1 MKGLDTDAPLLPQR
15 WKLKMPNL
23 RQVYIL
29 LFSLYWAQG
38 LPVGFMTHA
47 LPVILRAQGVSLAH
61 IGGFGLLMLPWSIK
75 VFWAAYVDRLALSSR
90 LGHYRSW
97 IIPTQLSSVLIL
109 MVLSFFPIQALD
121 QPGYL
126 LVFFVL
132 LFLMNLTGATQDIAT
147 DGLAVNLLK
156 TDQQHWGNTFQVI
169 GSRLGFIVGGGAVLW
184 CLDWLHWQTTF
195 LALASLVFLNTLPVL
210 LYREPT
216 HANSTTRTQTSSVPL
231 LQAIKTYL
239 NYFQSSPELKAWLLV
254 LISFKVADGLS
265 GPLLKPLMVD
275 MGLNFTQIGVY
286 ITMFGAVAALLGAG
300 MAGLLLKH
308 YSRIACLMLFST
320 LKIISLLAYA
330 MIAHGYE
337 SHVQIAPVWLY
348 TVNAF
353 EDACSAMLL
362 VVMLTL
368 VMQYSRKQCA
378 GTDFT
383 FQVSIM
389 ATVSGLLYL
398 ISGFAGDVWGY
409 SGYLSFICVVAMVCL
424 WPIFYWKNK
433 VSSV

>member
-1 MKGLDTDAPLLPQR
+1 
-15 WKLKMPNL
+15 MPNL

-75 VFWAAYVDRLALSSR
+75 VFWAAYVDRLALSR

-97 IIPTQLSSVLIL
+97 IIPTQLSSVVILII
-109 MVLSFFPIQALD
+109 LSFFPIQALD
-121 QPGYL
+121 QPSYL

-169 GSRLGFIVGGGAVLW
+169 GSRLGFIVGGGAMLW
-184 CLDWLHWQTTF
+184 CLDWLQWQKTF
-195 LALASLVFLNTLPVL
+195 LALALLVLLNTLPVL
-210 LYREPT
+210 LYREPI
-216 HANSTTRTQTSSVPL
+216 HANSTASTQISSVPL
-231 LQAIKTYL
+231 LQAIKAYL
-239 NYFQSSPELKAWLLV
+239 HYFQSSKELKAWLLV

-286 ITMFGAVAALLGAG
+286 VTMLGAVAALVGAG
-300 MAGLLLKH
+300 LAGLLLK
-308 YSRIACLMLFST
+308 YFSRTACLIVFSI
-320 LKIISLLAYA
+320 LKIISLIAYA
-330 MIAHGYE
+330 VIAHAYE
-337 SHVQIAPVWLY
+337 SHTQIAPLWLY
-348 TVNAF
+348 VINAC

-368 VMQYSRKQCA
+368 VMQYSRKQFA
-378 GTDFT
+378 ATDFT

-389 ATVSGLLYL
+389 ATISGLLYL
-398 ISGFAGDVWGY
+398 VSGIAGDVWGY
-409 SGYLSFICVVAMVCL
+409 SRYLSVICVIAAVCL
-424 WPIFYWKNK
+424 WPIFYWKKNAT
-433 VSSV
+433 

>member
-1 MKGLDTDAPLLPQR
+1 ML
-15 WKLKMPNL
+15 NL
-23 RQVYIL
+23 RQIYIL

-75 VFWAAYVDRLALSSR
+75 IFWAAYVDRLGISR

-97 IIPTQLSSVLIL
+97 IIPTQLSSVIILI
-109 MVLSFFPIQALD
+109 VLSFFPIQSLD
-121 QPGYL
+121 QPIYL
-126 LVFFVL
+126 LVFFGLL
-132 LFLMNLTGATQDIAT
+132 LFMNLTGATQDIAT

-156 TDQQHWGNTFQVI
+156 SDQQHWGNTFQVI
-169 GSRLGFIVGGGAVLW
+169 GSRLGFIIGGGAVLW
-184 CLDWLHWQTTF
+184 CLDWLDWQKTF
-195 LALASLVFLNTLPVL
+195 LALAALVLVNTLPVL
-210 LYREPT
+210 FYREPQ
-216 HANSTTRTQTSSVPL
+216 HQSKVALQQASSQSFI
-231 LQAIKTYL
+231 QAIKSYL

-254 LISFKVADGLS
+254 LISFKVADGLA

-275 MGLNFTQIGVY
+275 MGLNFTQIGVF
-286 ITMFGAVAALLGAG
+286 ITMFGAVAALLGAAV
-300 MAGLLLKH
+300 AGLLLK
-308 YSRIACLMLFST
+308 YLSRSSCLIVFSF
-320 LKIISLLAYA
+320 LKLISLGAYA
-330 MIAHGYE
+330 VLGYAYE
-337 SHVQIAPVWLY
+337 SQFQIAPLWLY
-348 TVNAF
+348 VINAV

-368 VMQYSRKQCA
+368 VMQYSRKHFA

-398 ISGFAGDVWGY
+398 FSGVVGDWLGY
-409 SGYLSFICVVAMVCL
+409 ADYLLVICVIAILCL
-424 WPIFYWKNK
+424 SPIFYWKNK
-433 VSSV
+433 AR

>member
-1 MKGLDTDAPLLPQR
+1 ML
-15 WKLKMPNL
+15 NL
-23 RQVYIL
+23 RQIYIL

-75 VFWAAYVDRLALSSR
+75 IFWATYVDRFALSR

-109 MVLSFFPIQALD
+109 IILSFFPIQALD
-121 QPGYL
+121 QPSYL
-126 LVFFVL
+126 FIFFAL

-147 DGLAVNLLK
+147 DALAVNLLK
-156 TDQQHWGNTFQVI
+156 NDQQHWGNTFQVI

-184 CLDWLHWQTTF
+184 CLDWLDWQKTF
-195 LALASLVFLNTLPVL
+195 LVLAGLVFLNTVPVL
-210 LYREPT
+210 FYREPI
-216 HANSTTRTQTSSVPL
+216 HAVKNIADQNTPL
-231 LQAIKTYL
+231 SFSQAIKKYL
-239 NYFQSSPELKAWLLV
+239 NYFTSSKELKTWLMV
-254 LISFKVADGLS
+254 LLSFKVADGLA

-275 MGLNFTQIGVY
+275 VGLNFSQIGVF
-286 ITMFGAVAALLGAG
+286 ITIFGAVAALIGAG
-300 MAGLLLKH
+300 IAGLLLKH
-308 YSRIACLMLFST
+308 FSRVNCFIIFSI
-320 LKIISLLAYA
+320 LKIISLAAYA
-330 MIAHGYE
+330 VIAYGYE
-337 SHVQIAPVWLY
+337 FNASIAPFWLY
-348 TVNAF
+348 SVNAF

-368 VMQYSRKQCA
+368 IMQYSRKQCA

-389 ATVSGLLYL
+389 ATISGLLYL
-398 ISGFAGDVWGY
+398 GSGIIGDLVGYYHYLLCIVMISI
-409 SGYLSFICVVAMVCL
+409 LCL
-424 WPIFYWKNK
+424 LPIFYWKNNTR
-433 VSSV
+433 

>member
-1 MKGLDTDAPLLPQR
+1 
-15 WKLKMPNL
+15 MPNL

-75 VFWAAYVDRLALSSR
+75 IFWAAYVDRLALSR

-97 IIPTQLSSVLIL
+97 IIPTQLFSVIILII
-109 MVLSFFPIQALD
+109 LSFFPIQALD
-121 QPGYL
+121 QPSYL
-126 LVFFVL
+126 LIFFVL
-132 LFLMNLTGATQDIAT
+132 LFLMNFTGATQDIAT

-184 CLDWLHWQTTF
+184 CLDWLQWQRTF
-195 LALASLVFLNTLPVL
+195 LALALLVFINTLPVL
-210 LYREPT
+210 LYREPI

-231 LQAIKTYL
+231 MQAIKAYL
-239 NYFQSSPELKAWLLV
+239 NYFQSSKELKAWLLV
-254 LISFKVADGLS
+254 LISFKVTDGLS

-286 ITMFGAVAALLGAG
+286 ITMLGAVAALVGAG
-300 MAGLLLKH
+300 IAGLLLKH
-308 YSRIACLMLFST
+308 FSRTASLIVFSI
-320 LKIISLLAYA
+320 LKITSLIAYA
-330 MIAHGYE
+330 VIAQAYE
-337 SHVQIAPVWLY
+337 SQTQIAPIWLY
-348 TVNAF
+348 AVNAF

-368 VMQYSRKQCA
+368 VMQYSRKQFA
-378 GTDFT
+378 ATDFT

-398 ISGFAGDVWGY
+398 VSGMIGDVFGY
-409 SGYLSFICVVAMVCL
+409 FHYLIAIVIIGTVTLLPISL
-424 WPIFYWKNK
+424 WKHAK
-433 VSSV
+433 LQEK

>member
-1 MKGLDTDAPLLPQR
+1 
-15 WKLKMPNL
+15 MPNL

-75 VFWAAYVDRLALSSR
+75 IFWAAYVDRLALSR

-97 IIPTQLSSVLIL
+97 IIPTQLFSVIILII
-109 MVLSFFPIQALD
+109 LSFFPIQALD
-121 QPGYL
+121 QPSYL
-126 LVFFVL
+126 LIFFVL
-132 LFLMNLTGATQDIAT
+132 LFLMNFTGATQDIAT

-184 CLDWLHWQTTF
+184 CLDWLQWQKTF
-195 LALASLVFLNTLPVL
+195 LALALLVFINTLPVL
-210 LYREPT
+210 LYREPI
-216 HANSTTRTQTSSVPL
+216 HANLTTRTQTSSVPL
-231 LQAIKTYL
+231 MQAIKAYL
-239 NYFQSSPELKAWLLV
+239 NYFQSTKELKAWLLV
-254 LISFKVADGLS
+254 LISFKVTDGLS

-286 ITMFGAVAALLGAG
+286 ITMLGAVAALVGAG
-300 MAGLLLKH
+300 IAGLLLKH
-308 YSRIACLMLFST
+308 FSRTASLIVFSI
-320 LKIISLLAYA
+320 LKITSLIAYA
-330 MIAHGYE
+330 VIAHAYE
-337 SHVQIAPVWLY
+337 SQTQIAPIWLY

-368 VMQYSRKQCA
+368 VMQYSRKQFA
-378 GTDFT
+378 ATDFT

-398 ISGFAGDVWGY
+398 VSGMIGDVFGY
-409 SGYLSFICVVAMVCL
+409 FHYLIAIVIIGTVTLLPISL
-424 WPIFYWKNK
+424 WKHAK
-433 VSSV
+433 LQEK